1 MDYEKLAEDLL
12 DLRAKMPRI
21 KMERRMDE
29 HMRGEI
35 FALDFLASSETEV
48 HPKDISRTLSLTS
61 ARIAAILNSLEK
73 QGYLTRNPDPSDS
86 RQLIIRLTEAGR
98 EVALEHRGDMIKRM
112 AFMLEALGEED
123 AKNYVR
129 IQKKLVTIG
138 QLWQ

>member
-1 MDYEKLAEDLL
+1 MDYEILAENLL

-35 FALDFLASSETEV
+35 FALDFLASCDTEV
-48 HPKDISRTLSLTS
+48 HPKDISRALSLTS

-73 QGYLTRNPDPSDS
+73 QGCLIRTPDPDDS
-86 RQLIIRLTEAGR
+86 RQLIVCLTDAGR
-98 EVALEHRGDMIKRM
+98 ELVAERRKALLKRT
-112 AFMLEALGEED
+112 ASMLEALGEED
-123 AKNYVR
+123 AQNYVR
-129 IQKKLVTIG
+129 IQKKLVMMG

>member
-29 HMRGEI
+29 YMSGEI
-35 FALDFLASSETEV
+35 FALDFLASSDTEV
-48 HPKDISRTLSLTS
+48 HPKDISRALSLTS

-73 QGYLTRNPDPSDS
+73 QGYLTRNPDPDDS
-86 RQLIIRLTEAGR
+86 RQLIVRLTEAGR
-98 EVALEHRGDMIKRM
+98 ELGYKRREELVKRT
-112 AFMLEALGEED
+112 ASMLESLGEED
-123 AKNYVR
+123 AGNYVR
-129 IQKKLVTIG
+129 IQKKLVMMG